1 MGADTENDR
10 RDEAVVQLKAMLS
23 TMQREVEE
31 SCGQKFEWDVTA
43 EQPAVRRT
51 KKRYD
56 LVLWR
61 RPVAGTA

>member
-1 MGADTENDR
+1 
-10 RDEAVVQLKAMLS
+10 MLS

-51 KKRYD
+51 AKRYD